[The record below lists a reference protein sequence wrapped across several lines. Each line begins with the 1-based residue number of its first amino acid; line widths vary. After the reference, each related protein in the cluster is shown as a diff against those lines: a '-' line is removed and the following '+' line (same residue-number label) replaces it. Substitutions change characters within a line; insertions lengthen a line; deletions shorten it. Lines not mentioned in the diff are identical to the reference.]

1 MKVTKKIEVIIAE
14 PCSKDKALYFERI
27 NEWRSISSSFAN
39 ELVSFLYSVDT
50 LSSSKIIDEE
60 SRLVLNILKMT
71 GESNTEEEALSSLF
85 SERVNGKLPSMVI
98 SAIYKII
105 NATYQETKERVVK
118 GVSTLPNYTNLP
130 IPFTF
135 SCIESLK
142 RLEGSYDYSFT
153 LFGIPFRTE
162 FGRDRSNNFQLF
174 SQIASGSVNAPSLSL
189 TIDRRRGKLFL
200 LICIDLPKKEVELIE
215 NNRLTVELS
224 DCAPLVVSFRNRV
237 VHIGGK
243 EEFLYRRNQ
252 IIESARRASQYVKF
266 SPGGKGRKRK
276 LAALRRIHAKE
287 NEYINTKV
295 HNYTKHVVEHAVKNK
310 CKTICIVKHDVNDNN
325 ALILRSWGYYG
336 LYKKLNYKAALSGI
350 SVRWG

>member
-50 LSSSKIIDEE
+50 LSSSKIMDEE

-71 GESNTEEEALSSLF
+71 GDSNTEEEALSNLF
-85 SERVNGKLPSMVI
+85 SERVNGRLPSLVI
-98 SAIYKII
+98 SAIYKIVS
-105 NATYQETKERVVK
+105 ATYQETKERVVK
-118 GVSTLPNYTNLP
+118 GVSTLPNYSNLP
-130 IPFTF
+130 IPFTL
-135 SCIESLK
+135 SCIENLK
-142 RLEGSYDYSFT
+142 RVEDSCNYSFT

-162 FGRDRSNNFQLF
+162 FGRDRSNNFPLF
-174 SQIASGSVNAPSLSL
+174 SQIASGSVNAPNLSL
-189 TIDRRRGKLFL
+189 TIDRRRGKLYL

-237 VHIGGK
+237 AHIGGK

-252 IIESARRASQYVKF
+252 IAEGARRASQYIKF
-266 SPGGKGRKRK
+266 TPGGKGRKRK
-276 LAALRRIHAKE
+276 LAAIRRLHSKE

-295 HNYTKHVVEHAVKNK
+295 HNYTKLVVEHAVKNR
-310 CKTICIVKHDVNDNN
+310 CKTICIVKSNN
-325 ALILRSWGYYG
+325 GSENQPILKSWGYYG

-350 SVRWG
+350 NLKWC